1 MNTIHLNGKRAFD
14 ADRSCVV
21 YDAVLDGKNVPCAI
35 SRDALQYY
43 FEDMGDPL
51 ETFDSNKMVIL
62 YFTKRAIAKRGPR
75 DGEQIV
81 IRQDDMM
88 RGA

>member
-1 MNTIHLNGKRAFD
+1 MNTIRLNGKRTFD
-14 ADRSCVV
+14 AERCCVV

-43 FEDMGDPL
+43 FQDMGDPL

-62 YFTKRAIAKRGPR
+62 YFTKQALARRGSR
-75 DGEQIV
+75 DGEPFV
-81 IRQDDMM
+81 IRQDDLM

>member
-14 ADRSCVV
+14 AESSCVV
-21 YDAVLDGKNVPCAI
+21 YDAVLDGKSVPCAI

-43 FEDMGDPL
+43 FQDMGDPL

-62 YFTKRAIAKRGPR
+62 YFTKRVLDRHGCV
-75 DGEQIV
+75 DGEPVV
-81 IRQDDMM
+81 IGQDDMM